1 METLP
6 AIRTTTSTT
15 TTTIDPDADRMFW
28 EVRAGDTLQNIADSF
43 QVPLSEIVKLNELP
57 NNGNNLDIGQIIEIP
72 RDVVIITELPSTS
85 TSSTTST
92 TSG

>member
-15 TTTIDPDADRMFW
+15 TTTIDPDGDRMFW

-57 NNGNNLDIGQIIEIP
+57 DNGNNLDIGQIIEIP
-72 RDVVIITELPSTS
+72 RDVVIVTELPSTS
-85 TSSTTST
+85 TSSTTS
-92 TSG
+92 G